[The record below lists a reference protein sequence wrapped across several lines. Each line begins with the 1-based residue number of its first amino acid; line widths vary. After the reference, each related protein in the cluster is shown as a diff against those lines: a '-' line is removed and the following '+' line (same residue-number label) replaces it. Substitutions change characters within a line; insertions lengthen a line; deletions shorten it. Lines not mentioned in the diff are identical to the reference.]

1 MTTVTTVAPMP
12 VDKDLAERLRRAAG
26 KVERW
31 SDERDRLIHQARQEG
46 GSAREI
52 AEMVGLSHA
61 GVLKI
66 ETRVQEQLDQS
77 DD

>member
-1 MTTVTTVAPMP
+1 MTTVAHMP
-12 VDKDLAERLRRAAG
+12 VDKDLAEKLRRAAG
-26 KVERW
+26 KVETW
-31 SDERDRLIHQARQEG
+31 TQERDRLIHQARQEG

-66 ETRVQEQLDQS
+66 EARVQEHADG
-77 DD
+77 D

>member
-1 MTTVTTVAPMP
+1 MTTVVPMP

-31 SDERDRLIHQARQEG
+31 TDERDQLIHQARQEG

-66 ETRVQEQLDQS
+66 ETRVAEQMERS